1 MSNSLSATVA
11 AGAPLVAEEARANF
25 PRYQTTPRERGEA
38 ASERIATSLNLEGIT
53 IVVGK
58 INKSSRPHRARG
70 PPMGRPNRQYEGSR
84 CTAQQRIFP
93 SRRQGKIIGALNLSE
108 SHQHGAD
115 RR

>member
-1 MSNSLSATVA
+1 MPNLRSATVA
-11 AGAPLVAEEARANF
+11 AGAPLVAAEARANF

-38 ASERIATSLNLEGIT
+38 EIERIAISLNLEGIK
-53 IVVGK
+53 IVVCK
-58 INKSSRPHRARG
+58 INEVSRLRRARG

-84 CTAQQRIFP
+84 CTAQQRNFP
-93 SRRQGKIIGALNLSE
+93 SRRRGKIIGALNLSE